1 MASKSRKAAGRRLA
15 NMSKCAWKKAR
26 ASGKYRYVK
35 RKGSKK
41 RTKVP
46 LEKHYKACGAK
57 KK

>member
-15 NMSKCAWKKAR
+15 KMSKCAWKKAA

-57 KK
+57 K